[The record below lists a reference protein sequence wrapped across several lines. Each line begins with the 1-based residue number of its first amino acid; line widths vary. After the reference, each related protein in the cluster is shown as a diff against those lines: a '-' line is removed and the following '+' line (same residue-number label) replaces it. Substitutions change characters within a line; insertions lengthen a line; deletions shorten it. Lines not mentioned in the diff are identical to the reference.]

1 VEADGEEAREG
12 APCAMLRSEQCISPQ
27 DQDAFCL
34 LQIANLSE
42 VSKGSLERGQKG
54 LDEAGALVLRGTDS
68 FS

>member
-1 VEADGEEAREG
+1 
-12 APCAMLRSEQCISPQ
+12 MLRSEQCISPQ